1 MKKRIFAVITICAL
15 VLTFASC
22 KKEPIT
28 DTQQDKTPIVDSQEN
43 QNVEELPEPEYT
55 IKTDPLTDTVSVKD
69 TGELLFT
76 KTVERV
82 RITAQHTA
90 YIDAAKKI
98 STVMKRASE
107 RNENTAENIKN
118 SALNAFTGEDMLG
131 LPWSLDAN
139 YETISSGGKIVSLVE
154 HVYYNAGSAYPFYAD
169 FSYNFDAKTGEQL
182 FIDKLF
188 PFDDDE
194 KTMAFLDLIREKLE
208 NKYPNTIQEDKITT
222 NL

>member
-1 MKKRIFAVITICAL
+1 MNVSRETYWKKGNFISMKKRIFAVITICAL

-90 YIDAAKKI
+90 YIDAAKGRDK
-98 STVMKRASE
+98 KQ
-107 RNENTAENIKN
+107 
-118 SALNAFTGEDMLG
+118 
-131 LPWSLDAN
+131 
-139 YETISSGGKIVSLVE
+139 VS
-154 HVYYNAGSAYPFYAD
+154 VYPT
-169 FSYNFDAKTGEQL
+169 K
-182 FIDKLF
+182 
-188 PFDDDE
+188 
-194 KTMAFLDLIREKLE
+194 
-208 NKYPNTIQEDKITT
+208 
-222 NL
+222 